1 MRILLAIAMYFGYLF
16 IIVMY
21 SAKLVKYLKLP
32 MHLRSEVYP
41 VIPGDQTSREK
52 SYYENLGW
60 WTKPR
65 RRNNLRRV
73 WFLISDYF
81 VLSEYFRRDPGYWF
95 VLYPWHIGFIT
106 IITFHILSFFGA
118 LFSVL
123 GIPVT
128 RESSSVVG
136 TVMYYLCL
144 STGAISFTAGLFGSI
159 GVFVKRLAT
168 KDLRDYATPQTYFT
182 YLLLLAVFLS
192 GLYAWCFVDPTFSEY
207 RDFWKGLITLKPID
221 VEPETAVHI
230 LLFAFL
236 LMYLPFTRSLHYI
249 TRLFGFLLIRW
260 DDEPNLKGSLIE
272 RRVNEA
278 LNQKLN
284 WGAPHIKAG
293 STWKDVVSE
302 ETPRGKNEV

>member
-1 MRILLAIAMYFGYLF
+1 M
-16 IIVMY
+16 
-21 SAKLVKYLKLP
+21 
-32 MHLRSEVYP
+32 
-41 VIPGDQTSREK
+41 
-52 SYYENLGW
+52 
-60 WTKPR
+60 
-65 RRNNLRRV
+65 
-73 WFLISDYF
+73 
-81 VLSEYFRRDPGYWF
+81 LSEYFRRDPGYWF

-192 GLYAWCFVDPTFSEY
+192 GLYAWCFVDPAFSEY